1 MSYAILQYAVSSC
14 AGAALFKQ
22 GVISVNY
29 TARIIIHGRER
40 TESPDIMY
48 NLYLVHRRV
57 IKHDAQMTLLFYG
70 YFLYDFNLLMSV
82 ECDVSLITSCSI
94 PLFELKMYGLYCT
107 YVCICMYAVKMFT
120 LSFLVESNICF
131 PFLTDGFV
139 ILTMT
144 TTWMFLV
151 WSAYCK
157 LTTIKRTG
165 ISEGRLYMNLS
176 KYIRNLL
183 VR

>member
-29 TARIIIHGRER
+29 TARIIIHGRGAV
-40 TESPDIMY
+40 PDMY
-48 NLYLVHRRV
+48 NLYLVSRRV
-57 IKHDAQMTLLFYG
+57 IKHDTQMTLLFYG
-70 YFLYDFNLLMSV
+70 YFLYDFYLLMSM
-82 ECDVSLITSCSI
+82 ECDVSLITVRF
-94 PLFELKMYGLYCT
+94 LFFNWKCT
-107 YVCICMYAVKMFT
+107 DYFVPYVCVFMYVCCIFFT
-120 LSFLVESNICF
+120 LSFLVESNICL
-131 PFLTDGFV
+131 PFLTGGSV
-139 ILTMT
+139 ISTMT

-165 ISEGRLYMNLS
+165 ISEGRLYMNLL